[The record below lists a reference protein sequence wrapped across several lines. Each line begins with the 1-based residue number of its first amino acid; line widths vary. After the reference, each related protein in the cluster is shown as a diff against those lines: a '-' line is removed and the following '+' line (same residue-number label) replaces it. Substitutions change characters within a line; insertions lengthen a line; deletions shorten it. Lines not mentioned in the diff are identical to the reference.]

1 MEESVF
7 HQEKFWKE
15 LLAPS
20 GILTQL
26 KSLMSALPVK
36 AAQCLVSQTSFV
48 QENQKTNAQNAP
60 TSMSETQ
67 RVDKFVGEIFYS
79 TSISKATQDLGGW
92 YSDFNRKIIL

>member
-36 AAQCLVSQTSFV
+36 AAHCLVSQTSFV
-48 QENQKTNAQNAP
+48 QENQKTNA
-60 TSMSETQ
+60 
-67 RVDKFVGEIFYS
+67 
-79 TSISKATQDLGGW
+79 
-92 YSDFNRKIIL
+92 